1 MEASAAASDETL
13 AALFAQL
20 KPHTIALLG
29 VLRSRGPASK
39 SAASSSLRAMAAL
52 LRSAPAPVL
61 QHVFDY
67 TVFPLLMLLDAA
79 VLCRKEGK
87 AAAQGVGEADI
98 TDAIAEGGL
107 VCLEILLS
115 KCRLTSANQ
124 MATLLKKLAPGAMLS
139 PTEASEEFRLGI
151 IRCFRAMILQLQ
163 SCSDRSCPC
172 KQATVLPTTPT
183 IISLEVCSVVHQKH
197 SAKPNECLLAFLQSQ
212 NASAAV
218 GHWLSLL
225 LQSSELE
232 ASRGHRGSGGLRKES
247 LLALR
252 SLIAKV
258 GSADALAFFL
268 PGIVSRLGKLLYTS
282 KTMISGA
289 AGSALSIEQAILGL
303 TEALMI
309 VLGDKE
315 NLSAPDMPGDN
326 SSTHFSGGGASSDH
340 VLQKLR
346 QLPTKKESKQT
357 GNAETTED
365 TISDVSNSSADRRSL
380 HVKRTRKWLEETT
393 TNIDKLFSATFPH
406 LSIHPSEKVRRSV
419 VSGVRGLLSSCSYT
433 LMRSKTL
440 LVECLCVLACD
451 DAPTVSDAA
460 QDSLNHLFM
469 KGQSFLSENEVS
481 DIFTRLLEK
490 LPQLVLGSEEI
501 TALSHARK
509 LLALTFYAGPQFLIS
524 HLHRSPVAAARFF
537 DCLGL
542 CISHG
547 SQFSGSMD
555 KLIVSKPLSVGYL
568 YSVAELK
575 SGAYPKDRSHSSQYA
590 TSSSIA
596 PEISVVREDG
606 SSAMHGTVEY
616 ELPHVP
622 PWFVHASSQRLY
634 FALAGMV
641 RLVGLSTVSGQG
653 TSASLSIF
661 VDILLNQFR
670 RLSIELRAKDTQRF
684 GVQRWYMK
692 GDSGQILRQA
702 SSAVCMLN
710 ELIYG
715 LSDQSLCIC
724 LQLFNKNSAQV
735 VGVPGQNDKTSS
747 GEHRVTDS
755 REVWKISE
763 ELGTKDDIILCI
775 GSILH
780 EYMSPEVWD
789 LPTEPNSELC
799 IGETSLPLHLFRDT
813 TALQQVMLDGIGVF
827 GIILG
832 QDFARSGFMHSSL
845 YLLLRKLISSSAQI
859 RIASDAVLR
868 TLATSG
874 GYSTVGQFVVA
885 NADYVVDS
893 LCRQLRHLDLNP
905 HVPDILASMLSYI
918 GASRDILPFLEE
930 PMRAVSS
937 ELEILGRHDHPHLTV
952 PFLKAVSEIAK
963 ACSHESIS
971 LPDEV
976 RSFYVKVRTE
986 GQAVQNLIEKRRET
1000 SVMAATDV
1008 DAQPELL
1015 SLEYWEDLLCKLND
1029 MRRYRRIVGSLVG
1042 SCLSASTPLLSSTKE
1057 AACLVALDIVENAVV
1072 SIANVEEAYKCE
1084 IESKAVINEAVQ
1096 LLSLDELL
1104 DDMDATE
1111 DVDENRLPPAMNKLW
1126 PYFVICLKNKI
1137 SVAIVKRCTEVL
1149 GRTIQICGG
1158 DFFIRRFHKD
1168 GYIIWSLLA
1177 LSPFRRKTLL
1187 LMDEKAII
1195 LPYRNTSLTSEEPMA
1210 EISSQKIQIAV
1221 LDMITEISSN
1231 KRSAIALESVLK
1243 KICGLVVGIAYGGL
1257 IGLRE
1262 AAIRALTGLACMDAD
1277 LVWLLLA
1284 DVYYSVNQRD
1294 MPLPPILDLM
1304 ELCDLLPPPMSS
1316 REYLFVQY
1324 GGEGV
1329 RYDIDPLSVH
1339 EVFKRMDDTVFK

>member
-1 MEASAAASDETL
+1 M
-13 AALFAQL
+13 
-20 KPHTIALLG
+20 
-29 VLRSRGPASK
+29 
-39 SAASSSLRAMAAL
+39 
-52 LRSAPAPVL
+52 
-61 QHVFDY
+61 
-67 TVFPLLMLLDAA
+67 
-79 VLCRKEGK
+79 LCRKEGK
-87 AAAQGVGEADI
+87 AAAGEGVGELHI
-98 TDAIAEGGL
+98 TDAVAEGGIA
-107 VCLEILLS
+107 CLETLLT
-115 KCRLTSANQ
+115 KCRLTSVNQ
-124 MATLLKKLAPGAMLS
+124 MVALLKKLTTGAMLS

-163 SCSDRSCPC
+163 SCSDKSCSC
-172 KQATVLPTTPT
+172 KQATMLPTTPT
-183 IISLEVCSVVHQKH
+183 IISSEVCSVVHKRH
-197 SAKPNECLLAFLQSQ
+197 SVKPDECLLAFLQSQ

-252 SLIAKV
+252 ILIAKV

-309 VLGDKE
+309 VLCDKE
-315 NLSAPDMPGDN
+315 NLSALDMH
-326 SSTHFSGGGASSDH
+326 SSTSYSGGGGSSDH

-346 QLPTKKESKQT
+346 QLPMKNLSEQI

-365 TISDVSNSSADRRSL
+365 AISDVSVNSADRRSL
-380 HVKRTRKWLEETT
+380 HVKRTRKWLEETA
-393 TNIDKLFSATFPH
+393 TNIDKLFSATFPQ

-419 VSGVRGLLSSCSYT
+419 VNGVRGLLSSCSYT
-433 LMRSKTL
+433 LMRSKML

-451 DAPTVSDAA
+451 DAATVSEAA
-460 QDSLNHLFM
+460 QDSLDHLFM

-509 LLALTFYAGPQFLIS
+509 LLALTFYAGPQFLIN

-596 PEISVVREDG
+596 PKISVVRDDG
-606 SSAMHGTVEY
+606 SSNAMHGTVEY

-622 PWFVHASSQRLY
+622 PWFVHSSSQRLY

-641 RLVGLSTVSGQG
+641 RLVGLSTVSGHG
-653 TSASLSIF
+653 TSASLSVF

-670 RLSIELRAKDTQRF
+670 RLSTELRAKDTQRY

-692 GDSGQILRQA
+692 SDSGQILRQA

-724 LQLFNKNSAQV
+724 LQLFNKSSAQV
-735 VGVPGQNDKTSS
+735 VRVPGQNDKTSS
-747 GEHRVTDS
+747 GEHRGVTDS

-763 ELGTKDDIILCI
+763 EVGTKDDIIHCI

-789 LPTEPNSELC
+789 LPTEQNSELC
-799 IGETSLPLHLFRDT
+799 LGEISLPLHLFRDT

-859 RIASDAVLR
+859 RIVSDAVLR

-885 NADYVVDS
+885 NADYIVDS

-937 ELEILGRHDHPHLTV
+937 ELEVLGRHDHPHLTV

-963 ACSHESIS
+963 ACSHESAS

-976 RSFYVKVRTE
+976 RSFYAKVRTE
-986 GQAVQNLIEKRRET
+986 GQVVQNSLEKRRET
-1000 SVMAATDV
+1000 SVMAEATDV
-1008 DAQPELL
+1008 DAQPEFL

-1029 MRRYRRIVGSLVG
+1029 MRRYRRIVGSLIG
-1042 SCLSASTPLLSSTKE
+1042 SCVSASTPLLSSTKE

-1072 SIANVEEAYKCE
+1072 SIAKVEEAYKCE
-1084 IESKAVINEAVQ
+1084 IESKAVINEVVQ

-1104 DDMDATE
+1104 DDMDVAE
-1111 DVDENRLPPAMNKLW
+1111 DVDENRLLPAMNKLW
-1126 PYFVICLKNKI
+1126 PYFVVCLKNKI
-1137 SVAIVKRCTEVL
+1137 SVAIVRRCTEVL

-1158 DFFIRRFHKD
+1158 DFFMRRFHKD
-1168 GYIIWSLLA
+1168 GYIIWRLLA
-1177 LSPFRRKTLL
+1177 LSPFRRKTLS

-1195 LPYRNTSLTSEEPMA
+1195 LPFRNTSLTSEEPMA

-1257 IGLRE
+1257 LGLRE

-1284 DVYYSVNQRD
+1284 DVYYSLNQRD
-1294 MPLPPILDLM
+1294 MPLPPIQDLV

-1329 RYDIDPLSVH
+1329 RYDVDPSSVH
-1339 EVFKRMDDTVFK
+1339 DVFERMEDTVF